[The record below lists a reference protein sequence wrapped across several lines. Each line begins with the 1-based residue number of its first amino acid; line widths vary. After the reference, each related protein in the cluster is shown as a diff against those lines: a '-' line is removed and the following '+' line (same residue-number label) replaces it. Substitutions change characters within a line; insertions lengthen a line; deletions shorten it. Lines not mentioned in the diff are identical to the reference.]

1 MLMQVA
7 IVLSSSL
14 NQAEDN
20 AGDTA
25 ETNTD
30 RIPFKTA
37 HKYAADINT
46 VSFVDKILAH
56 APINVNPVTI

>member
-1 MLMQVA
+1 MQVA

-25 ETNTD
+25 EINTAK
-30 RIPFKTA
+30 IPFKTA
-37 HKYAADINT
+37 HKCAAVINI
-46 VSFVDKILAH
+46 VSFVDKTLAH
-56 APINVNPVTI
+56 APINVKPVTIQ

>member
-14 NQAEDN
+14 NQVEDN

-25 ETNTD
+25 ETNTAK
-30 RIPFKTA
+30 IPFKTA
-37 HKYAADINT
+37 HKCAAVINII
-46 VSFVDKILAH
+46 SFVVNTLAH
-56 APINVNPVTI
+56 APTNVNPVTI